1 MLALGVPP
9 STVVM
14 APVPPT
20 VMNTSALWVRGAR
33 RRTGS
38 RRPRRASQTSYPSR
52 TSPASTMPPRSTAP
66 CTSRP
71 RSTPRRPTRRTRFS
85 PRPGSSS
92 AAPPSGRSPPAGSH
106 SRSSR
111 CCWPS
116 LRRRIQ
122 TPGALVCTSCGI
134 IQDDGGA
141 EYVHQSTF
149 NDSGASVR
157 NNSDSAYRD
166 QRPASRERR
175 GKGRAGEG
183 RREGAGGR
191 DAWGATLHIH

>member
-20 VMNTSALWVRGAR
+20 VVNTSALWVRGAR

-38 RRPRRASQTSYPSR
+38 RRPRCASQTSYPSR

-122 TPGALVCTSCGI
+122 TLLRRHRTLHLLRHHPG
-134 IQDDGGA
+134 
-141 EYVHQSTF
+141 
-149 NDSGASVR
+149 R
-157 NNSDSAYRD
+157 W
-166 QRPASRERR
+166 RR
-175 GKGRAGEG
+175 GVRPPVHLQRLGGLGPQQLRLRLPRPEAGQP
-183 RREGAGGR
+183 
-191 DAWGATLHIH
+191 